1 MGSSG
6 RQRTKSLRNEIRT
19 VSGEMAVFR
28 LKNCRGEIFHKQFAP
43 CTWHIMRTNHKGAR
57 MFKRTIQL
65 NVVKKS
71 KNRDETAE
79 EPVYTAEDYA
89 NMVSQGANKAAF
101 LTVKIVGSYMLLDTV
116 RKIAV
121 NRLSK

>member
-1 MGSSG
+1 
-6 RQRTKSLRNEIRT
+6 
-19 VSGEMAVFR
+19 
-28 LKNCRGEIFHKQFAP
+28 
-43 CTWHIMRTNHKGAR
+43 
-57 MFKRTIQL
+57 MFKRTIEL

-89 NMVSQGANKAAF
+89 NMVSQGAHNAAF
-101 LTVKIVGSYMLLDTV
+101 LAVKIVGSYMLLDTV